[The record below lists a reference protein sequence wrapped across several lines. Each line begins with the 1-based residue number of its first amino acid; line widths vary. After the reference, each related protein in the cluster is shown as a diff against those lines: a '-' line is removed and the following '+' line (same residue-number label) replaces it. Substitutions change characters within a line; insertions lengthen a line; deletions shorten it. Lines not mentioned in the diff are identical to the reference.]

1 MNTFLVVLLLV
12 FGILLMIAELF
23 FIPGV
28 GIAGLFSILSLAASV
43 VLAYLTIS
51 PIAGHATLLAVLL
64 LVMASIY
71 AFIKG
76 KTLDKMA
83 LHTNVDSKVDLVS
96 EVEVKEGDIV
106 VTASRLAPM
115 GKVRVGDVE
124 LEAKSMDDFIDPS
137 TPVSIVK
144 KDGNILLVR
153 RA

>member
-1 MNTFLVVLLLV
+1 MNTFLVILLLV
-12 FGILLMIAELF
+12 FGVLLMIAELF

-28 GIAGLFSILSLAASV
+28 GFAGLFSILSLAASV

-51 PIAGHATLLAVLL
+51 PMAGHVTLLAVLL
-64 LVMASIY
+64 LVLASIY

-96 EVEVKEGDIV
+96 EVEVQEGDIV
-106 VTASRLAPM
+106 MTVSRLAPM
-115 GKVRVGDVE
+115 GKVRVGDTE

-144 KDGNILLVR
+144 KDGNVLLVR